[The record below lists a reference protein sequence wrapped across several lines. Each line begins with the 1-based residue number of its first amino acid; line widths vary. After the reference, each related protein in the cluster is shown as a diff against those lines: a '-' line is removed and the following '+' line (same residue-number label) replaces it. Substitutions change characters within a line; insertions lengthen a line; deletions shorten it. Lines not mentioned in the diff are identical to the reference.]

1 MKTKSETTKIMHRA
15 RTPRAAAFVGILFGV
30 LFALCIV
37 LLHLAIPPGFADM
50 NAWTDADRSRAALS
64 FGLMPL
70 AGLAFLWFVGVVRDR
85 LGAYEDQFF
94 AAVFQGSGLLFLAMT
109 FCTFAIG
116 AGMLTAYRLGGDEI
130 MTISTFVVGRSI
142 ISQMFNIYA
151 LRMAAV
157 FMFSLSTLWLRTA
170 VMPRAVCFFTYAMA
184 IAMFVG
190 PNLSLLM
197 VLVFPA
203 WVFCISVYILFLS
216 FRQKASGG
224 MDGMTAQSEAG

>member
-1 MKTKSETTKIMHRA
+1 MKTKSETAEFAHRA
-15 RTPRAAAFVGILFGV
+15 RTPRAAAIAGILFGV

-37 LLHLAIPPGFADM
+37 LLELALPPDFADR
-50 NAWTDADRSRAALS
+50 NAWTDAGRSRAALS
-64 FGLMPL
+64 FGLMPF

-109 FCTFAIG
+109 FGTFAIG
-116 AGMLTAYRLGGDEI
+116 AGMLTAYRIGGDEI
-130 MTISTFVVGRSI
+130 VPNSIFAVGRSI

-184 IAMFVG
+184 IAMFLSL
-190 PNLSLLM
+190 NLSLLM

-203 WVFCISVYILFLS
+203 WVLCISVYILVLS
-216 FRQKASGG
+216 SRRKPSDNV
-224 MDGMTAQSEAG
+224 DGMTPRLEAN